1 MLTVSAQ
8 ATGVLYQEVILKPGL
23 SYTIWFSQ
31 RTGSTLLCKALE
43 STGIAGNPNEWLY
56 THDEVD
62 FLEHYGSSSYAE
74 LQEHLWNLASTPN
87 GVLGLKFSLC
97 EPYFSK
103 VLEVLRQFPGCPQE
117 DRTRAAIWGH
127 AFPNSRHIFMTRR
140 NKVRLAISWWKAI
153 QTQEWHRKRGS
164 LAQSKDL
171 VDTYSFDAINHLYN
185 ESSMREAGIQ
195 EFFTEGGIVPLTVVY
210 EDFIQ
215 EYKGTVKRIL
225 EYLELDPTLAAVAS
239 PHYEQLADDL
249 TEAWVERFRQERQRG
264 WTNRGW

>member
-1 MLTVSAQ
+1 M
-8 ATGVLYQEVILKPGL
+8 
-23 SYTIWFSQ
+23 
-31 RTGSTLLCKALE
+31 LCKALA
-43 STGIAGNPNEWLY
+43 STRIAGNPNEWLY

-62 FLEHYGSSSYAE
+62 LLEHYGSSSYGE

-87 GVLGLKFSLC
+87 GVLGLKFSLG

-103 VLEVLRQFPGCPQE
+103 VLQTLRQFPGCPE
-117 DRTRAAIWGH
+117 ENCTRAAIWEH

-153 QTQEWHRKRGS
+153 QTQEWHRERGS
-164 LAQSKDL
+164 LGQSKGL
-171 VDTYSFDAINHLYN
+171 VDAYSFDAINHLYS

-195 EFFTEGGIVPLTVVY
+195 EFFSEGGIVPLTVVY

-215 EYKGTVKRIL
+215 KYQETVKRIL
-225 EYLELDPTLAAVAS
+225 EYLELDTAS
-239 PHYEQLADDL
+239 VVIAPPHYKQLADDH
-249 TEAWVERFRQERQRG
+249 TEAWVEQFRQERQRG